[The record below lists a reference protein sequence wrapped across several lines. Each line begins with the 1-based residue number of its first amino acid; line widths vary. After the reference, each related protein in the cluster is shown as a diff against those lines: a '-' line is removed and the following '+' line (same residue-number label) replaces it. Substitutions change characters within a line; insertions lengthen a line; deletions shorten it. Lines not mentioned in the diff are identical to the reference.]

1 MYFTILQKS
10 FIVLSV
16 CILSSGLTYH
26 NLKHIFVSIAKYL
39 PAGQVKLPIGHSAAM
54 DTFSQYSHAINGED
68 EQLANDVNHLFSKIL
83 SADA

>member
-10 FIVLSV
+10 FIILSV
-16 CILSSGLTYH
+16 CILSSRLTYH

-39 PAGQVKLPIGHSAAM
+39 PAGQFKLLIGHFAAM

-68 EQLANDVNHLFSKIL
+68 EQLANDVNNLFTIIFR
-83 SADA
+83 AEA